1 MSKRTEMEPQELGK
15 IVSEG
20 NRTEVSRADVL
31 SDRVY
36 EYDREKEK
44 ICQVPESIER
54 KRGLER

>member
-1 MSKRTEMEPQELGK
+1 MEPQELGK
-15 IVSEG
+15 IVREV